1 MKRGDMGAGRGQ
13 SLSRRLMMLAPLA
26 LSGCG
31 TWFGVS
37 KKPLP
42 GVRLDVLPPQR
53 NLAVQQNPGGTIV
66 LPPPRRNPDW
76 PQVGGNPE
84 HRMGSLVAGTHLALA
99 WRAHI
104 GEGASYRRMLTASP
118 VVAGGKVFTMD
129 AAGVVRCFSLADG
142 APLWRFSTKARKDR
156 SQEVGGGISFD
167 NGMLYAATGRAEVI
181 AIDAAKG
188 TPGWRRT
195 VGNPARA
202 AGTIV
207 GGRLFVPTIGGTLV
221 ALSTKDGKPLWSY
234 QGATA
239 SVGVLGDPSPA
250 VSQGLVIAGFA
261 SGELTVLAADTGAV
275 QWSDSLGA
283 AYAGAS
289 PANISAI
296 RALPVVY
303 GSIVYAISLGQLLV
317 ADDLHSGRRVFYLE
331 VSGSDTPVIAG
342 DWMFILTEGQRLAA
356 IGRNDGQ
363 VRWITQMPLFK
374 NSKHKRGPILW
385 RGPVLAGGRL
395 LLAGDNGELAAV
407 APESGQ
413 ITEQQRL
420 PGPAVLAPVVADAT
434 VLVVLSDGTLT
445 AWR

>member
-1 MKRGDMGAGRGQ
+1 MMRRDIGARRGQ
-13 SLSRRLMMLAPLA
+13 LLSRRLAMLAPLA
-26 LSGCG
+26 LGGCG
-31 TWFGVS
+31 TWFGAT

-42 GVRLDVLPPQR
+42 GARVDVLPPER
-53 NLAVQQNPGGTIV
+53 NLTVQQNPGAAIV
-66 LPPPRRNPDW
+66 VPPPRRNPDW

-84 HRMGSLVAGTHLALA
+84 HRMGSLAAGSRLAMA
-99 WRAHI
+99 WRANI

-118 VVAGGKVFTMD
+118 VVAADKVFTMD
-129 AAGVVRCFSLADG
+129 ALGVVRCFRFADG
-142 APLWRFSTKARKDR
+142 APLWRFDTKARKDR
-156 SQEVGGGISFD
+156 SQEVGGGISYD
-167 NGMLYAATGRAEVI
+167 GGVLYAATGRAEVV

-188 TPGWRRT
+188 TPRWRRA

-202 AGTIV
+202 AGTIA

-221 ALSTKDGKPLWSY
+221 ALSAKDGKQLWSY
-234 QGATA
+234 QAATA

-261 SGELTVLAADTGAV
+261 SGELTVLAVETGMV

-283 AYAGAS
+283 AYTSAS
-289 PANISAI
+289 AANISAI
-296 RALPVVY
+296 RALPVVD
-303 GSIVYAISLGQLLV
+303 GSIVYAISFGQLLV

-331 VSGSDTPVIAG
+331 VSGSETPAMAG
-342 DWMFILTEGQRLAA
+342 DWMFVLTEGQRLAA

-363 VRWITQMPLFK
+363 VRWITQMPLFR
-374 NSKHKRGPILW
+374 NAKHKRGPILW
-385 RGPVLAGGRL
+385 HGPVLAGGRL
-395 LLAGDNGELAAV
+395 LLAGDGGELAAV
-407 APESGQ
+407 APESGH

-434 VLVVLSDGTLT
+434 VLVTLGDGTLT

>member
-1 MKRGDMGAGRGQ
+1 MTNAQTAAGRVGP
-13 SLSRRLMMLAPLA
+13 LSRRLIMLAPLA
-26 LSGCG
+26 LGGCG
-31 TWFGVS
+31 TWFGTT

-42 GVRLDVLPPQR
+42 GVRLDVLPPER
-53 NLAVQQNPGGTIV
+53 NLTVQQNSSAPIA

-84 HRMGSLVAGTHLALA
+84 HRMGSLAASSRLTMA
-99 WRAHI
+99 WRVDI
-104 GEGASYRRMLTASP
+104 GEGASYRRVLTASP
-118 VVAGGKVFTMD
+118 VVAGGKAFTMD
-129 AAGVVRCFSLADG
+129 AAGVVRCFSFADG
-142 APLWRFSTKARKDR
+142 APLWRFNTKAPRDR
-156 SQEVGGGISFD
+156 SQEVGGGISYD
-167 NGMLYAATGRAEVI
+167 GGMLYAATGRAEVV

-188 TPGWRRT
+188 TLGWRRT
-195 VGNPARA
+195 IGNPARA

-207 GGRLFVPTIGGTLV
+207 DGRLFVPTIGGTFL
-221 ALSTKDGKPLWSY
+221 ALSAKDGKQLWSY
-234 QGATA
+234 QATPA

-261 SGELTVLAADTGAV
+261 SGELTVLEAETGAV
-275 QWSDSLGA
+275 QWTDSLAA
-283 AYAGAS
+283 AYASAS

-296 RALPVVY
+296 RALPVID

-331 VSGSDTPVIAG
+331 VSGSETPTIAG
-342 DWMFILTEGQRLAA
+342 DWMFVLTEGQRLAA

-363 VRWITQMPLFK
+363 VRWITQMPVFK
-374 NSKHKRGPILW
+374 NTKHKRGPILW

-407 APESGQ
+407 APDSGH
-413 ITEQQRL
+413 ITERQRL
-420 PGPAVLAPVVADAT
+420 PGPAVLPPVVADAT
-434 VLVVLSDGTLT
+434 VLIALRDGTLT